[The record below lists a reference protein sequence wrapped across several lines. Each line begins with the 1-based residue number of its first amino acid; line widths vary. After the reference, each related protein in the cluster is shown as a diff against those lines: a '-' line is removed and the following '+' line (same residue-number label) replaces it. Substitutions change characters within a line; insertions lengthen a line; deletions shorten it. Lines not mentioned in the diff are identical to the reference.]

1 MQLDVDGL
9 ELRTRN
15 VRVLGHPD
23 VHGDVTTVRKRRRL
37 FDGSAAE
44 GHERKATVRRP
55 RNAASVQAERERLV
69 HFRARTVL
77 LVVGILV
84 SVGITLKVLW
94 ISRHV
99 LAWVFI
105 ALFLA
110 LALNPA
116 VDWLERRFGGR
127 RGLATG
133 IVMLLAI
140 AAIAGIGALFI
151 PTLVDQVSGF
161 ASKVPDYLHDLTKG
175 RGRLGFLQTKYHLV
189 DKARDALN
197 DGGAKKL
204 FGLTGTAVAI
214 SKSVISA
221 ILGAVTIVFMTYFML
236 LEGPTWLER
245 VFGLM
250 RTESQTRWRRVGH
263 QIYRTVGGYVTGNL
277 FISLIAGVSTAIV
290 LLIMGV
296 PYWVA
301 LGLIVAILDL
311 IPLAGA
317 TIAGIIIA
325 IVAFLHSIPAGI
337 VVVAFFVVYQQVEN
351 HLLQPVVYG
360 RTVQLSPLA
369 VLISVLIGAELAG
382 VLGAL
387 AAIPVAGTL
396 QVILVDLLRNRR
408 AATSG

>member
-1 MQLDVDGL
+1 M
-9 ELRTRN
+9 E
-15 VRVLGHPD
+15 
-23 VHGDVTTVRKRRRL
+23 
-37 FDGSAAE
+37 
-44 GHERKATVRRP
+44 
-55 RNAASVQAERERLV
+55 AERERLV
-69 HFRARTVL
+69 HFRPKTVF
-77 LVVGILV
+77 LVIGILV
-84 SVGITLKVLW
+84 ATGVTLKVLW

-116 VDWLERRFGGR
+116 VDWLERRYGGR

-133 IVMLLAI
+133 TVMLLAI
-140 AAIAGIGALFI
+140 AVIAAIGALFI

-161 ASKVPDYLHDLTKG
+161 ARKVPDYLHDLTKG

-189 DKARDALN
+189 DKARTALHE
-197 DGGAKKL
+197 GGAKKL

-214 SKSVISA
+214 TKSVITA
-221 ILGAVTIVFMTYFML
+221 VVATVTIVFMTFFML
-236 LEGPTWLER
+236 LEGPSWVER
-245 VFGLM
+245 LFGLM
-250 RTESQTRWRRVGH
+250 RPQSQKRWRAVGH
-263 QIYRTVGGYVTGNL
+263 DIYRTVGGYVTGNL
-277 FISLIAGVSTAIV
+277 LISLIAGVSTAIV

-301 LGLIVAILDL
+301 LGLIVGILDL

-325 IVAFLHSIPAGI
+325 VVAFLHSIPAGI
-337 VVVAFFVVYQQVEN
+337 VVVVFFVVYQQVEN

-360 RTVQLSPLA
+360 RTVQLSPLV

-396 QVILVDLLRNRR
+396 QVILVDFLRSRR

>member
-1 MQLDVDGL
+1 V
-9 ELRTRN
+9 E
-15 VRVLGHPD
+15 
-23 VHGDVTTVRKRRRL
+23 
-37 FDGSAAE
+37 
-44 GHERKATVRRP
+44 
-55 RNAASVQAERERLV
+55 AERERLV
-69 HFRARTVL
+69 HFRPKTVF
-77 LVVGILV
+77 LVIGILV
-84 SVGITLKVLW
+84 ATGVTLKVLW

-116 VDWLERRFGGR
+116 VDWLERRYGGR

-133 IVMLLAI
+133 TVMLLAI
-140 AAIAGIGALFI
+140 AVIAAIGALFI

-161 ASKVPDYLHDLTKG
+161 ARKVPDYLHDLTKG

-189 DKARDALN
+189 DKARTALHE
-197 DGGAKKL
+197 GGAKKL

-214 SKSVISA
+214 TKSVITA
-221 ILGAVTIVFMTYFML
+221 VVATVTIVFMTFFML
-236 LEGPTWLER
+236 LEGPSWVER
-245 VFGLM
+245 LFGLM
-250 RTESQTRWRRVGH
+250 RPQSQKRWRAVGH
-263 QIYRTVGGYVTGNL
+263 DIYRTVGGYVTGNL
-277 FISLIAGVSTAIV
+277 LISLIAGVSTAIV

-301 LGLIVAILDL
+301 LGLIVGILDL

-325 IVAFLHSIPAGI
+325 VVAFLHSIPAGI
-337 VVVAFFVVYQQVEN
+337 VVVVFFVVYQQVEN

-360 RTVQLSPLA
+360 RTVQLSPLV

-396 QVILVDLLRNRR
+396 QVILVDFLRSRR

>member
-1 MQLDVDGL
+1 V
-9 ELRTRN
+9 
-15 VRVLGHPD
+15 
-23 VHGDVTTVRKRRRL
+23 
-37 FDGSAAE
+37 A
-44 GHERKATVRRP
+44 
-55 RNAASVQAERERLV
+55 AERERLV
-69 HFRARTVL
+69 HFRLRTVL
-77 LVVGILV
+77 LVIGTLV
-84 SVGITLKVLW
+84 AVGITLKVLW

-116 VDWLERRFGGR
+116 VDWLERRYGGR

-133 IVMLLAI
+133 TVML
-140 AAIAGIGALFI
+140 AAIAVIAAIGALFV

-161 ASKVPDYLHDLTKG
+161 ARKVPDYLDNITKG

-189 DKARDALN
+189 DKARDALHQ
-197 DGGAKKL
+197 GGAKKL

-214 SKSVISA
+214 TKSVITA
-221 ILGAVTIVFMTYFML
+221 VVAVVTIVFMTFFML
-236 LEGPTWLER
+236 LEGPTWIER
-245 VFGLM
+245 VFGLI
-250 RTESQTRWRRVGH
+250 RPESRPRWRSVGRD
-263 QIYRTVGGYVTGNL
+263 IYRTVGGYVTGNL
-277 FISLIAGVSTAIV
+277 LISLIAGVSTAIV

-301 LGLIVAILDL
+301 LGLIVGILDL

-337 VVVAFFVVYQQVEN
+337 VVVAFFIVYQQIEN

-396 QVILVDLLRNRR
+396 QVILVDFLRHRR
-408 AATSG
+408 AATAS